1 MTTSSIISNVS
12 LSVKKGTLSLIPC
25 VSFAATYQ
33 PPSDSFTCDVPFCV
47 GFKGNLTYIQ
57 TGK

>member
-12 LSVKKGTLSLIPC
+12 LSAEKGTLYLIPC
-25 VSFAATYQ
+25 VSFAVAYQ
-33 PPSDSFTCDVPFCV
+33 PSDSFTCDVPVCV
-47 GFKGNLTYIQ
+47 GFKGHLTYIQ